1 MSRVWKIF
9 NISCMA
15 AAVTMVATQSHMI
28 ADGREIGKGM
38 THPEQPTN
46 IATKSASGLEFEDV
60 QVGKGPVPPN
70 GSHVTVHYTGWLL
83 DGTKFDSSVDRGQ
96 PFDFVL
102 GAGQVIKG
110 WDEGVASMH
119 VGGKRRLRIPP
130 QLAYGAKGFPPV
142 IPPNSTLVF
151 DVELLK
157 FE

>member
-1 MSRVWKIF
+1 
-9 NISCMA
+9 
-15 AAVTMVATQSHMI
+15 MVSAQMI
-28 ADGREIGKGM
+28 ANGKEIGRGM
-38 THPEQPTN
+38 THSEQPVNT
-46 IATKSASGLEFEDV
+46 ATKLPSGLEFEDM
-60 QVGKGPVPPN
+60 QVGKGPMPPS
-70 GSHVTVHYTGWLL
+70 GSRVTVHYTGWLT
-83 DGTKFDSSVDRGQ
+83 DKTKFDSSVDRGQ

-110 WDEGVASMH
+110 WDEGVASMR
-119 VGGKRRLRIPP
+119 VGGKRRLVIPP